1 MSQSLRPA
9 PRAFAALAA
18 FTLLF
23 AACSSNNQSSAPNG
37 GGGSAAPSTAAE
49 SPGGSPS
56 ESGAP
61 GSGAPGASFGQ
72 IGGTVSVVGSWSGA
86 EQDSFLAMVK
96 PWEDMTGVKVQYTG
110 SRDLNAQLTQGIAGG
125 NLPDL
130 AGLPGPG
137 AMREWYKQG
146 ALKPL
151 DFIDL
156 NAYKAAAPAGYSD
169 IGIADDGKLLGIF
182 TKVAVKGLLW
192 YDPKNFDPGSPKTW
206 DELTSTLQSK
216 ASGDT
221 KPWCVGFESGAAS
234 GWPGTDWIEDFV
246 VRQSGPDVY
255 KNWVAGKQKW
265 TSNEIKQAWQAL
277 GKVLDASYG
286 GTNYV
291 VNTNFGKAANPM
303 FKGNGCLM
311 THQANFITDFFKNEA
326 GATPAD
332 YAMMQMPDI
341 NSQFSGIS
349 TAGGDLFGMFHDT
362 EQAKSLIQWLISP
375 QAQEIWAKRGGFIA
389 SNKNVAPD
397 VYPDPAS
404 KKAAE
409 IFQSASTLV
418 FDASDQMPN
427 AMNDAFFKG
436 VMKFTQNQG
445 QLDSI
450 LQDLDQTQADAYNQ

>member
-1 MSQSLRPA
+1 MTQSLRPA
-9 PRAFAALAA
+9 RRAFAALAA
-18 FTLLF
+18 LALV
-23 AACSSNNQSSAPNG
+23 ASACSSNSQSSAPG
-37 GGGSAAPSTAAE
+37 GGASSAPSSAGGGSAAPA
-49 SPGGSPS
+49 
-56 ESGAP
+56 
-61 GSGAPGASFGQ
+61 GSGGPAASFGQ
-72 IGGTVSVVGSWSGA
+72 IGGSVSVVGSWSGA

-96 PWEDMTGVKVQYTG
+96 PWEDMTGVKVEYTG

-151 DFIDL
+151 DFVDL
-156 NAYKAAAPAGYSD
+156 NAYKAATPKGYAD

-192 YDPKNFDPGSPKTW
+192 YNPKNFDPGSAKTW
-206 DELTSTLQSK
+206 DDLTAALQSK
-216 ASGDT
+216 ATGT
-221 KPWCVGFESGAAS
+221 VKPWCVGFESGAAS
-234 GWPGTDWIEDFV
+234 GWPGTDWIEDFI

-255 KNWVAGKQKW
+255 KNWVAGKVKW

-286 GTNYV
+286 GANYV

-303 FKGNGCLM
+303 FANPPGCLM

-326 GATPAD
+326 KATPSD
-332 YAMMQMPDI
+332 YTMMQMPDI
-341 NSQFSGIS
+341 NSQFTGIS

-362 EQAKSLIQWLISP
+362 PQAKSLIQWLITP
-375 QAQEIWAKRGGFIA
+375 DAQQIWAKRGGFIA
-389 SNKNVAPD
+389 SNKNVSPD

-418 FDASDQMPN
+418 FDGSDQMPN
-427 AMNDAFFKG
+427 AMNDAFFKA
-436 VMKFTQNQG
+436 VMTFTQDQS

-450 LQDLDQTQADAYNQ
+450 LKNLDQTQADAYAQ